1 MRRKDRE
8 IKDFS
13 TILEIFDRLEYG
25 HLSLCDGG
33 KPYGVTLNFGHEV
46 KDGTLLLYF
55 HAAPEGRKL
64 DCLRRNSAAYFFA
77 ETDTE
82 FHEGEKNGRK
92 YWTMFYSSVAAEGIV
107 EEVDDLKEKFHAL
120 KLLMKHF
127 IGDQPLEVPE
137 EIVRHTAIL
146 KMTVSSV
153 TGKQNPA
160 PAAGSVSS
168 SAAPPR
174 AKKQAR

>member
-13 TILEIFDRLEYG
+13 KILEIFDRLEYG
-25 HLSLCDGG
+25 HLALCDGG

-46 KDGTLLLYF
+46 KNGTLLLYF

-64 DCLRRNSAAYFFA
+64 DCLRSNSAAYFFA

-82 FHEGEKNGRK
+82 FYEGEKNGQK
-92 YWTMFYSSVAAEGIV
+92 YWTMFYSSVAAEGTV
-107 EEVDDLKEKFHAL
+107 EELHAPEEKMHAL

-127 IGDQPLEVPE
+127 IGEQPFSVSDAML
-137 EIVRHTAIL
+137 RYTAIL

-153 TGKQNPA
+153 TGKQNPG
-160 PAAGSVSS
+160 AAHH
-168 SAAPPR
+168 A
-174 AKKQAR
+174 